1 MIHTNFRLAS
11 FGNLRTAAKNLIFSV
26 SIAFAILFVSG
37 DARAEQIQ
45 TYTVADGLVGPVV
58 PVIFQDSRGVLWFG
72 SGSDRGGVSQ
82 FHDNTFKSYVGSLDG
97 SEDVEAGALLGQ
109 TQQIVE
115 DKWGHV
121 WFLSRDSSEKS
132 GRVSQF
138 DGSSVSFIG
147 TGNTLIVDQHGDIW
161 VGENHV
167 LTKYMAQ
174 GVQKMAQAQPHEI
187 IGEDLIRSTSL
198 TISVIFQSKDGTL
211 WLGGSEGEAEKTGVI
226 LSFRENPWVRTELGE
241 GADTDDKMDDG
252 TPRIHPNAGFARPD
266 MSNLNVDAPI
276 ETIAE
281 DASGDLWFGGD
292 NLLLRFDGKD
302 FEQILPTWTYTGPRR
317 QGSSRNGPTA
327 TGKSAAIYIDTKERF
342 WFSDGRSTRQWNES
356 RLQRHRNLRGVLK
369 LEDKSGNLWFTEAR
383 RMHQYD
389 ENLKE
394 IPTTIN
400 SGLESDEVQ
409 MIFEAVDGKLWF
421 GHNNGVTVF
430 DPTPAVSTH
439 AGLGTK
445 RIRTM
450 YEDSRGFLWLSV
462 PGGVARYDTKTDE
475 SSTNSLRLA
484 PIQNASTAESQDIRT
499 GSGRSQSEIVKI
511 FEVGGDIWF
520 INEPESRFGA
530 TRYTF
535 FRYANASFGHQISIS
550 IRTKTGPGGERSDS
564 NTDVLIAEG
573 EHVWLAFG
581 GHLFKADATG
591 LVWLTERGSQRILF
605 EKETFLNSPLLPLE
619 IRQSDSQRI
628 LFEKTAERQTATSVF
643 EIEPGAVAITDLYRD
658 AKDRLWVHFGNG
670 NVERYPS
677 DIDSTVSTTRPIE
690 SDVLNLKATTLLKT
704 TPVGKWFFNAVTGKL
719 IRWNNI
725 ETGEPVVLAGESTPA
740 PIAVWQNPKEEN
752 GKITFIF
759 SDAIKTY
766 RGTVL
771 DETQTIG
778 ELGTVN
784 ASVTSQDGV
793 LWLATSRGAARY
805 DGNTLTTYTTKADGF
820 LVDNVRDVIEDSRGN
835 IWFATRGGGTV
846 RYDGET
852 FHNRTTKNGWAHN
865 NISKIL
871 ESSDKDIWF
880 ATERGV
886 TQYTPTRG
894 GLPECRITTL
904 EADKPYTD
912 FSSSLILPAH
922 GTKIFN
928 VRGISSLREGLSYQF
943 RLVGLDTPVWT
954 NLSAQEFSLF
964 PTGAGVPSDKWTPL
978 STPILANQQA
988 LGSSGVTQEFQNQN
1002 GILRIRYTGL
1012 KAGNYSF
1019 LIKAFRK
1026 DWAYTALP
1034 AVVDFSIPPPFWTRW
1049 RTYLPTLIFVTV
1061 VLSLIGRL
1069 IVNRRHTL
1077 QLRNAMRQREEAE
1090 MQRIRAELS
1099 EAQNIQMGLLPTEAP
1114 DTKAFDVAGMSVPAT
1129 QVGGDFYDYLTVA
1142 NGQTAIAVA
1151 DAAGK
1156 GLRGAMNAVLT
1167 NGMLYEVSRFKS
1179 EAAVILRDLN
1189 IGLAPRMYGPSFIAL
1204 NLAILDEAERRIDYA
1219 NGGQPYPILKHGTDI
1234 IEIESGDLPLG
1245 SMKKVEYESAT
1256 FDLTAGDFLI
1266 FHTDGLIEALNTEEE
1281 MYGTERLKDSV
1292 SQIPDSFSAA
1302 ETVQHLV
1309 DDVHRFVGEAEQYD
1323 DLTIVVIKRHANA

>member
-1 MIHTNFRLAS
+1 MIHTNLCLAS
-11 FGNLRTAAKNLIFSV
+11 FRNLKTTVKNLILIV
-26 SIAFAILFVSG
+26 SITSAAFLVCG
-37 DARAEQIQ
+37 DTRAEQIQ
-45 TYTVADGLVGPVV
+45 TYTVADGLVGPIV

-72 SGSDRGGVSQ
+72 SDRGGVSQ
-82 FHDNTFKSYVGSLDG
+82 FYENTFKPYAGSLDG
-97 SEDVEAGALLGQ
+97 SEDVEAGGLIGQ

-115 DKWGHV
+115 DKWGHI
-121 WFLSRDSSEKS
+121 WFLSRDPSEKS
-132 GRVSQF
+132 GRISRF

-147 TGNTLIVDQHGDIW
+147 TGNALIADQQGDIW
-161 VGENHV
+161 VGENQV
-167 LTKYMAQ
+167 LTKYVAQ
-174 GVQKMAQAQPHEI
+174 GVQRLPQAQPHEI

-198 TISVIFQSKDGTL
+198 TIAVIFQSTDGTL
-211 WLGGSEGEAEKTGVI
+211 WLGGSEGEEEKTGVL
-226 LSFRENPWVRTELGE
+226 LSFRENPWVRTELG
-241 GADTDDKMDDG
+241 GGGDTDDEMDDG
-252 TPRIHPNAGFARPD
+252 TPRIHPNAGFTRPD
-266 MSNLNVDAPI
+266 MSDLNADTPI

-281 DASGDLWFGGD
+281 DVSGNLWLGGD
-292 NLLLRFDGKD
+292 NLLLQFDGKD
-302 FEQILPTWTYTGPRR
+302 FKQILPTWTYTGPRR
-317 QGSSRNGPTA
+317 SRAARGVPTA
-327 TGKSAAIYIDTKERF
+327 IGSPTAIQIDTKNRL
-342 WFSDGRSTRQWNES
+342 WFSDGRSTRQWDGS
-356 RLQRHRNLRGVLK
+356 RLQRHRNLRGVLE
-369 LEDKSGNLWFTEAR
+369 LEDKSGNLWFTEGR
-383 RMHQYD
+383 GMHQYD
-389 ENLKE
+389 QDLSE
-394 IPTTIN
+394 IPSTVN
-400 SGLESDEVQ
+400 SGLGNDEVRT
-409 MIFEAVDGKLWF
+409 IFEAVDGKLWF

-450 YEDSRGFLWLSV
+450 YEDSRGYLWLSV
-462 PGGVARYDTKTDE
+462 PGSVTRYNTKTDE
-475 SSTNSLRLA
+475 SFTDPLRLDRA
-484 PIQNASTAESQDIRT
+484 QNVSTSQLPDIH
-499 GSGRSQSEIVKI
+499 SGRSQSEIVKI

-520 INEPESRFGA
+520 INEPESHFGS

-535 FRYANASFGHQISIS
+535 FRYANASFGHQISIR

-564 NTDVLIAEG
+564 NTEVLVAEG

-591 LVWLTERGSQRILF
+591 LLWLTEKGSQRILF
-605 EKETFLNSPLLPLE
+605 QKTMEM
-619 IRQSDSQRI
+619 RQGTRDR
-628 LFEKTAERQTATSVF
+628 EM
-643 EIEPGAVAITDLYRD
+643 EPGAVAITDLYRD
-658 AKDRLWVHFGNG
+658 SKNRLWVHFGNA
-670 NVERYPS
+670 NVKRYPQN
-677 DIDSTVSTTRPIE
+677 IDRAASTTRPIAP
-690 SDVLNLKATTLLKT
+690 DVLNLKATTRLKT
-704 TPVGKWFFNAVTGKL
+704 TPGGKWFFNAVTGRL

-725 ETGEPVVLAGESTPA
+725 ETGEPVVLDGESTSA
-740 PIAVWQNPKEEN
+740 PLAVWQNPTEGNEEV
-752 GKITFIF
+752 TFIF
-759 SDAIKTY
+759 SDALKTY

-771 DETQTIG
+771 EETQTIN
-778 ELGTVN
+778 ELGTAN
-784 ASVTSQDGV
+784 ASLTSREGI
-793 LWLATSRGAARY
+793 LWLATSRGAVRY
-805 DGNTLTTYTTKADGF
+805 DGINLTTYTTKEDGF

-846 RYDGET
+846 RYDGEI

-912 FSSSLILPAH
+912 LSSNLVLSAR
-922 GTKIFN
+922 GAKIFN
-928 VRGISSLREGLSYQF
+928 VRGISPLREGLSYEF
-943 RLVGLDTPVWT
+943 KLIGLDTPAWT
-954 NLSAQEFSLF
+954 TLSMEEFALL
-964 PTGAGVPSDKWTPL
+964 PTGAGIPSDQWVPL
-978 STPILANQQA
+978 SAPGLANQQA
-988 LGSSGVTQEFQNQN
+988 MDNSGVTQAFQNQN

-1026 DWAYTALP
+1026 DWAYTAPP
-1034 AVVDFSIPPPFWTRW
+1034 AAVDFSIPPPIWTRW

-1061 VLSLIGRL
+1061 VFSLIGRL

-1077 QLRNAMRQREEAE
+1077 QLRNAMRQQEEAE

-1114 DTKAFDVAGMSVPAT
+1114 DTKAFDIAGMSVPAT
-1129 QVGGDFYDYLTVA
+1129 QVGGDFYDYLTVE

-1219 NGGQPYPILKHGTDI
+1219 NGGQPYPILKSGADI

-1245 SMKKVEYESAT
+1245 SMKKVEYESTT
-1256 FDLTAGDFLI
+1256 FDLSEGDFLI
-1266 FHTDGLIEALNTEEE
+1266 FHTDGLIEALNVETE
-1281 MYGTERLKDSV
+1281 MYGTERLKETV
-1292 SQIPDSFSAA
+1292 SRIPDSASAE

-1309 DDVHRFVGEAEQYD
+1309 DDVHRFVGEAVQYD
-1323 DLTIVVIKRHANA
+1323 DLTIVVIKRRSDA